1 MPTPSSRCTDPANG
15 PRMPAWSSTPS
26 ITVHRF
32 SQPRTPKTEPAVP
45 ATIIATAAT
54 TTPPPAGTYAGG
66 WRPHPDV
73 ALHPTGATISGRLT
87 VLSRRIPRPLAC
99 LLPPA

>member
-1 MPTPSSRCTDPANG
+1 MPMPSSRSTDPANG
-15 PRMPAWSSTPS
+15 SPDACLVHTPS
-26 ITVHRF
+26 ITVHRLT
-32 SQPRTPKTEPAVP
+32 QPRTPKTEPTVP
-45 ATIIATAAT
+45 ATIIA

-99 LLPPA
+99 RPA